1 MGMQISHSQNF
12 TQNSQLLD
20 ELVKESHITSTDLVV
35 DIGAGHGEITRVL
48 ANHCR
53 AVVAIEKD
61 QKLYNQLRQDFAGH
75 QNVTILNLDV
85 LDYQFPTTPYK
96 VFSNIPFNLTSDIV
110 RHLSSQPNLA
120 TDIFLF
126 AQKEAANQFCGL
138 PKESLKSLLLKPIF
152 FSSVTHRFRRTDFR
166 PVPRVDVVLLRFE
179 KRATPLVENIKE
191 WRDFV
196 VYVISQTQP
205 NIISTLKRIVT
216 VAQLS
221 TIASRLGISK
231 HDKPTNLTFD
241 QWLGLYNFF
250 SQSSDI
256 DNRRFVNGSYTKLL
270 RQQQSLSKINRT
282 RSDRNWREK

>member
-20 ELVKESHITSTDLVV
+20 ELVKKSHITSTDLVV

-61 QKLYNQLRQDFAGH
+61 QKLYNQLRQDFAGQ

-85 LDYQFPTTPYK
+85 LDYRFPTTPYK

-110 RHLSSQPNLA
+110 RLLSSQPNLA

-138 PKESLKSLLLKPIF
+138 PKESLKSLLLKPVYF
-152 FSSVTHRFRRTDFR
+152 PSVTYRFRRTDFR

-179 KRATPLVENIKE
+179 KRATPLVDNIKE

-221 TIASRLGISK
+221 TITSRFGISK

-270 RQQQSLSKINRT
+270 RQQQSLSKIHRT
-282 RSDRNWREK
+282 RTDSSWREK

>member
-1 MGMQISHSQNF
+1 MALQISHSQNF
-12 TQNSQLLD
+12 TLDPQLIDRLI
-20 ELVKESHITSTDLVV
+20 VQSGITSNDLVV

-48 ANHCR
+48 ANHCC
-53 AVVAIEKD
+53 AIVAIEKD
-61 QKLYNQLRQDFAGH
+61 QKLYNQLRLDFAS
-75 QNVTILNLDV
+75 QSNVTILNLDV
-85 LDYQFPTTPYK
+85 LDYQFPTSPYK

-138 PKESLKSLLLKPIF
+138 PKESLKSLLLKPVYLP
-152 FSSVTHRFRRTDFR
+152 SVTYRFRRTDFR

-179 KRATPLVENIKE
+179 KRATPLVTNIKE

-205 NIISTLKRIVT
+205 NIASTLRRIVT
-216 VAQLS
+216 PAQLS
-221 TIASRLGISK
+221 DLMARVDIFK

-250 SQSSDI
+250 SQSADI

-270 RQQQSLSKINRT
+270 RQQQTLSKIHRT
-282 RSDRNWREK
+282 RTDKSWREK

>member
-152 FSSVTHRFRRTDFR
+152 FPSVTHRFRRTDFR

-221 TIASRLGISK
+221 TITSRLGISK

-250 SQSSDI
+250 PQSSDI

-270 RQQQSLSKINRT
+270 HQQQSLSKIHRT
-282 RSDRNWREK
+282 RTDKSWREK